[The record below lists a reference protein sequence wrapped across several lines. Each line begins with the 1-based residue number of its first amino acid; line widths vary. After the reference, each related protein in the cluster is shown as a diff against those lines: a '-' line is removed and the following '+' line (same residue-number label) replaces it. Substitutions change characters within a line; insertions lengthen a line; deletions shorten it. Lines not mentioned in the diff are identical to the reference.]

1 MEGEVVYAN
10 FGTEDDFEK
19 LTAMGVS
26 LKNKIVIARQG
37 QVFRG
42 NKVCYLYLELNNLS
56 ADVTELWFES
66 FVELLSLTLQ

>member
-10 FGTEDDFEK
+10 FGAEDDFEK

-56 ADVTELWFES
+56 ADVTEL
-66 FVELLSLTLQ
+66 